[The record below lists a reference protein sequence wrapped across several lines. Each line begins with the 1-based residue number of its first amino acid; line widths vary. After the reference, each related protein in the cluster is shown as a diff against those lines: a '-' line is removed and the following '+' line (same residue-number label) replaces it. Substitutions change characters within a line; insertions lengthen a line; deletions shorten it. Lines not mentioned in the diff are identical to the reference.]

1 MSDGKEVAADAAK
14 LARSVQA
21 HVSRALRGASADSRR
36 DVIDA
41 CVAAMRGRWFGG
53 KRIDA
58 SLWDGVT
65 NYAKAG
71 VRDDE
76 TEAEQNARLEKFA
89 ADLERA

>member
-1 MSDGKEVAADAAK
+1 
-14 LARSVQA
+14 
-21 HVSRALRGASADSRR
+21 
-36 DVIDA
+36 
-41 CVAAMRGRWFGG
+41 MRGRWFGG
-53 KRIDA
+53 KRVDA
-58 SLWDGVT
+58 CLWDGVT

>member
-1 MSDGKEVAADAAK
+1 M
-14 LARSVQA
+14 
-21 HVSRALRGASADSRR
+21 
-36 DVIDA
+36 
-41 CVAAMRGRWFGG
+41 
-53 KRIDA
+53 
-58 SLWDGVT
+58 WDGVT